1 MHTQFSTAKFELK
14 KDIEQIIAK
23 YCLTTG
29 LNNGRYYRY
38 PVHYRK
44 NGQNWVSKGNGT
56 ANVDESSFST
66 MHYKFGAH
74 RMDIGKAINEIIKL
88 LEDECD
94 LDTYYYK
101 YDWEND

>member
-1 MHTQFSTAKFELK
+1 MSNFDGEIKLK

-66 MHYKFGAH
+66 MHYKFGAD